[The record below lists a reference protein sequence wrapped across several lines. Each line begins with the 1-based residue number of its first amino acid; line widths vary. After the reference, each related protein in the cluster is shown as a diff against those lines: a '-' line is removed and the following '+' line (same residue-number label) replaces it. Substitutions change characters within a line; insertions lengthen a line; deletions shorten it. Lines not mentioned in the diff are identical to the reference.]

1 MQKKEKMPALS
12 IRQPYCE
19 QILRGVK
26 TIEYR
31 SKATKRI
38 GRVYLYASLT
48 PGPEEE
54 WEWMGLEPGELPTGV
69 IVGTI
74 EVTGCTGEDGDYEW
88 HLANPE
94 RASRLRKPKNQPMPS
109 WFFPF

>member
-1 MQKKEKMPALS
+1 MPTKPQTPALS

-19 QILRGVK
+19 QILQGEK

-31 SKATKRI
+31 SKPTKRR
-38 GRVYLYASLT
+38 GRVLIYASLK

-54 WEWMGLEPGELPTGV
+54 WEWMGLEPGDLPTGV
-69 IVGTI
+69 IVGSV
-74 EVTGCTGEDGDYEW
+74 EVVDCTGEDGDYEW

-94 RASRLRKPKNQPMPS
+94 RAIRLRKPKNQPMPS